1 MNVFRFMAWVG
12 FLFLASA
19 VQSLVSAQALETF
32 YWRAISING
41 EQLDLASEQ
50 IPHIAF
56 HKETSRIAG
65 FGGCNRFFALYEEQG
80 LALSITVMGGGRSQC
95 PDLDNLE
102 RNFLG
107 VLQGTQT
114 YQLDGNKLYL
124 MLEDKVLGEFLG
136 VDR

>member
-1 MNVFRFMAWVG
+1 MHGFVFTARAG
-12 FLFLASA
+12 FILLACA
-19 VQSLVSAQALETF
+19 VQPLVAAQSLDSF
-32 YWRAISING
+32 YWRAVSING
-41 EQLDLASEQ
+41 EQLDLQSDQ

-56 HKETSRIAG
+56 HQESSRIAG

-80 LALSITVMGGGRSQC
+80 SALTITVMGGGRSQC

-102 RNFLG
+102 QNFLG

-124 MLEDKVLGEFLG
+124 MLEDKLLGEFVG
-136 VDR
+136 VDP